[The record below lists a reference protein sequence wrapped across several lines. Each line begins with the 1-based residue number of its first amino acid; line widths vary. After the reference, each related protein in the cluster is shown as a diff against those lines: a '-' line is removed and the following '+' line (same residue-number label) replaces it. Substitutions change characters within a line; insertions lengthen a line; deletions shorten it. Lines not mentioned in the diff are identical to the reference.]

1 MNRKQFLMMLVAVA
15 VLGGAGLAVFW
26 KGLSGYQESGAKIG
40 AKVLPNLKA
49 ADATEIRLKDAK
61 NEVTLVSAKGSWSV
75 KERGG
80 YPADV
85 GEISELLAK
94 LVEAKIVQ
102 SEAVGESLYPRLN
115 LGEPAKVGAPAQP
128 DKVGAPAQPGQDK
141 SEGTGTLLELKDKA
155 GQPIAKLIFGKVS
168 MKKDPGNPL
177 PNAVD
182 GVPAGRYM
190 IAPGK
195 IQSVVV
201 VSDPFA
207 NVDAKAG
214 KWLAKNFFKADRIK
228 TLTVGEGAAQW
239 KIARELEY
247 SQWRFAAGAGQL
259 DPSAAVGAVNALG
272 QLAFSDVSTQ
282 AKVEGE
288 KVTTI
293 VAETFDNLT
302 YTIKVAKQ
310 KTGDDY
316 LFNFVLTGEPPKTR
330 TPEKDEKPDEI
341 KRRAEEYEKTLK
353 GLEARAQFEKI
364 LGQWVYVMPA
374 KLLEPMLK
382 DRAQMVVQPPGSRK
396 LGDDRGPPPGMM
408 PGMMP
413 GMPR

>member
-1 MNRKQFLMMLVAVA
+1 MNRKQFLIMLALVAI
-15 VLGGAGLAVFW
+15 LGGAGLAMFW
-26 KGLSGYQESGAKIG
+26 KDLAGYQESGAKIG

-61 NEVTLVSAKGSWSV
+61 NEVTLVSKGGSWSV

-102 SEAVGESLYPRLN
+102 SEAVGASLYSRLN
-115 LGEPAKVGAPAQP
+115 LDEPGKGKGEG
-128 DKVGAPAQPGQDK
+128 
-141 SEGTGTLLELKDKA
+141 SGTLLELKDKT
-155 GQPIAKLIFGKVS
+155 GKQIAQLIFGKVS
-168 MKKDPGNPL
+168 LKKDPGNPL

-214 KWLAKNFFKADRIK
+214 RWLAKNFFKADRVK

-239 KIARELEY
+239 KITRELEY
-247 SQWRFAAGAGQL
+247 SQWKFAAGAGQL

-272 QLAFSDVSTQ
+272 QLAFSDVSSDG
-282 AKVEGE
+282 KVEGD
-288 KVTTI
+288 KVTALI
-293 VAETFDNLT
+293 AETFDDLT

-310 KTGDDY
+310 KTGEDY
-316 LFNFVLTGEPPKTR
+316 LFNFVLTGAPPKTR
-330 TPEKDEKPDEI
+330 VPEKDEKPDEI
-341 KRRAEEYEKTLK
+341 ARRAKEYVDTLK
-353 GLEARAQFEKI
+353 RLDARVQFEKI
-364 LGQWVYVMPA
+364 LGQWTYVMPG
-374 KLLEPMLK
+374 KSLEPMLK
-382 DRAQMVVQPPGSRK
+382 DRAQMVVQPRK
-396 LGDDRGPPPGMM
+396 PDDGKGGPPPSM
-408 PGMMP
+408 PSGFAF
-413 GMPR
+413 PR

>member
-1 MNRKQFLMMLVAVA
+1 MNRKQFLIMLALVAL
-15 VLGGAGLAVFW
+15 LGGAGLAMFW
-26 KGLSGYQESGAKIG
+26 KDLSGYKESGAKIG
-40 AKVLPNLKA
+40 AKVLPDLKA

-61 NEVTLVSAKGSWSV
+61 NEVTLVSKKGSWSV

-80 YPADV
+80 YPAEV

-102 SEAVGESLYPRLN
+102 SESVGASLYPRLN
-115 LGEPAKVGAPAQP
+115 LVEPGKG
-128 DKVGAPAQPGQDK
+128 DG
-141 SEGTGTLLELKDKA
+141 SGTLLELKDKT
-155 GQPIAKLIFGKVS
+155 GKPIAQLIFGKVS
-168 MKKDPGNPL
+168 LKKDPGNPL

-214 KWLAKNFFKADRIK
+214 RWLAKNFFKADRIR

-239 KIARELEY
+239 KITRELEY
-247 SQWRFAAGAGQL
+247 SQWKFAAGAGQL

-272 QLAFSDVSTQ
+272 QLAFSDVSPEG
-282 AKVEGE
+282 KVEGD
-288 KVTTI
+288 KRTTI
-293 VAETFDNLT
+293 VAETFDDLT

-310 KTGDDY
+310 KSGEDY
-316 LFNFVLTGEPPKTR
+316 LFNFVLTGAPPKTR
-330 TPEKDEKPDEI
+330 VPEKDEKPDEI
-341 KRRAEEYEKTLK
+341 ARRAKEYVDTLK
-353 GLEARAQFEKI
+353 RLEARVEFEKI
-364 LGQWVYVMPA
+364 LGQWTYVMPG
-374 KLLEPMLK
+374 KSLEPMLK
-382 DRAQMVVQPPGSRK
+382 DRAQMVVQPRK
-396 LGDDRGPPPGMM
+396 PDDGKGGPPPGM
-408 PGMMP
+408 PAGFP
-413 GMPR
+413 FPR

>member
-1 MNRKQFLMMLVAVA
+1 MNRKQFLLMLVAVA
-15 VLGGAGLAVFW
+15 VLGGAGLAMFW
-26 KGLSGYQESGAKIG
+26 QELSGYKESGAKIG
-40 AKVLPNLKA
+40 AKVLPELKA

-61 NEVTLVSAKGSWSV
+61 NEVTLVSKGGSWSV

-102 SEAVGESLYPRLN
+102 SESVGASLYSRLN
-115 LGEPAKVGAPAQP
+115 LDEPGKVG
-128 DKVGAPAQPGQDK
+128 KVEGA
-141 SEGTGTLLELKDKA
+141 GTLLELKDKT
-155 GQPIAKLIFGKVS
+155 GKPIARLIFGKVS
-168 MKKDPGNPL
+168 LKKDPGNPL

-195 IQSVVV
+195 ITSVVV

-214 KWLAKNFFKADRIK
+214 KWLAKNFFKADRIR

-239 KIARELEY
+239 KITRELEY
-247 SQWRFAAGAGQL
+247 SQWKFAAGAGQL

-272 QLAFSDVSTQ
+272 QLAFSDVSTA
-282 AKVEGE
+282 AKVEGD
-288 KVTTI
+288 KVTTM

-302 YTIKVAKQ
+302 YTIRVAKQ
-310 KTGDDY
+310 KSGDDY

-330 TPEKDEKPDEI
+330 VPEKDEKPDEI
-341 KRRAEEYEKTLK
+341 ERRAKEYVDTLK
-353 GLEARAQFEKI
+353 RLEARAQFEKI

-374 KLLEPMLK
+374 KSLEPMLK
-382 DRAQMVVQPPGSRK
+382 DRAQMVVQPRK
-396 LGDDRGPPPGMM
+396 PGDDKGGPPRGMM
-408 PGMMP
+408 PGF
-413 GMPR
+413 PR

>member
-1 MNRKQFLMMLVAVA
+1 MNRKQFLLMLVAV
-15 VLGGAGLAVFW
+15 VILGGAGLAMFW
-26 KGLSGYQESGAKIG
+26 QELSGYKASGAKIG
-40 AKVLPNLKA
+40 AKVLPDLKA
-49 ADATEIRLKDAK
+49 ADAAEIHLKDDK
-61 NEVTLVSAKGSWSV
+61 SEITLVSKNGSWSV

-102 SEAVGESLYPRLN
+102 SESVGESLYPRLN
-115 LGEPAKVGAPAQP
+115 LGEPGKGEGA
-128 DKVGAPAQPGQDK
+128 
-141 SEGTGTLLELKDKA
+141 GTLLELKDKA
-155 GQPIAKLIFGKVS
+155 GKPIAKLIFGKVS
-168 MKKDPGNPL
+168 LKKDPGNPL
-177 PNAVD
+177 PNAID

-207 NVDAKAG
+207 NVETKAG
-214 KWLAKNFFKADRIK
+214 RWLAKNFFKADRIR

-239 KIARELEY
+239 KITRELEY
-247 SQWRFAAGAGQL
+247 SQWKFAAGAGQL
-259 DPSAAVGAVNALG
+259 YPSAAVGAVNALG
-272 QLAFSDVSTQ
+272 QLAFSDVSPDG
-282 AKVEGE
+282 KVEGE
-288 KVTTI
+288 KLTTI

-353 GLEARAQFEKI
+353 VLEARAQFEKI

-374 KLLEPMLK
+374 KSLEPLLK
-382 DRAQMVVQPPGSRK
+382 DRAQMVVQPRK
-396 LGDDRGPPPGMM
+396 PGDDKGGPPPGMM
-408 PGMMP
+408 PGF
-413 GMPR
+413 PR

>member
-1 MNRKQFLMMLVAVA
+1 MNRKQFLIMLVAVA
-15 VLGGAGLAVFW
+15 VLGGAGLAMFW
-26 KGLSGYQESGAKIG
+26 QELSGYEESGARIG
-40 AKVLPNLKA
+40 AKVLPGLKA
-49 ADATEIRLKDAK
+49 ADATEIHLKDAR
-61 NEVTLVSAKGSWSV
+61 NEVTLVSKGGSWSV

-102 SEAVGESLYPRLN
+102 SESVGASLYSRLN
-115 LGEPAKVGAPAQP
+115 LEEPGKAGAPAQP
-128 DKVGAPAQPGQDK
+128 DKAGAPAQPSQGK
-141 SEGTGTLLELKDKA
+141 EEGTGTLLELKDKA
-155 GQPIAKLIFGKVS
+155 GKPIARLIFGKVS
-168 MKKDPGNPL
+168 LKKDPGNPL

-195 IQSVVV
+195 ITSVVV

-214 KWLAKNFFKADRIK
+214 RWLAKNFFKAERIK

-239 KIARELEY
+239 KITRELEY
-247 SQWRFAAGAGQL
+247 SQWKFAAGAGQL

-272 QLAFSDVSTQ
+272 QLAFSDVSTA
-282 AKVEGE
+282 AKVEGD
-288 KVTTI
+288 KVTTM

-302 YTIKVAKQ
+302 YTIRVAKQ

-330 TPEKDEKPDEI
+330 VPEKDEKPDEI
-341 KRRAEEYEKTLK
+341 ARRAKEYVDTLK
-353 GLEARAQFEKI
+353 RLEARAQFEKI

-374 KLLEPMLK
+374 KSLEPMLK
-382 DRAQMVVQPPGSRK
+382 DRAQMVVQPRK
-396 LGDDRGPPPGMM
+396 PGDDQGGPPRGMM
-408 PGMMP
+408 PGF
-413 GMPR
+413 PR

>member
-1 MNRKQFLMMLVAVA
+1 MNRKQFLFMLALVA
-15 VLGGAGLAVFW
+15 VLGGAGLATFW
-26 KGLSGYQESGAKIG
+26 QDLSGYKESGAKIG
-40 AKVLPNLKA
+40 AKVLPGLKA
-49 ADATEIRLKDAK
+49 ADATEIHLKDAK
-61 NEVTLVSAKGSWSV
+61 NEVTLVSKNGSWSV

-115 LGEPAKVGAPAQP
+115 LGEPGKG
-128 DKVGAPAQPGQDK
+128 
-141 SEGTGTLLELKDKA
+141 EGSGTLLELKDKD
-155 GQPIAKLIFGKVS
+155 GKPIAKLIFGKVS
-168 MKKDPGNPL
+168 LKKDPGNPL

-195 IQSVVV
+195 IKSVVV

-214 KWLAKNFFKADRIK
+214 RWLAKNFFKADRIK

-239 KIARELEY
+239 KITRELEY
-247 SQWRFAAGAGQL
+247 SQWKFAAGAGQL

-272 QLAFSDVSTQ
+272 QLAFSDVSTEG
-282 AKVEGE
+282 KVQGE
-288 KVTTI
+288 KITTI
-293 VAETFDNLT
+293 VAETFDDLT

-310 KTGDDY
+310 KSGDDY
-316 LFNFVLTGEPPKTR
+316 LFNFALTGTPPKTR
-330 TPEKDEKPDEI
+330 VPEKDEKPDEI
-341 KRRAEEYEKTLK
+341 ARRAKEYVDTLK
-353 GLEARAQFEKI
+353 RLEARAEFEKI
-364 LGQWVYVMPA
+364 LGQWVYVMPGKA
-374 KLLEPMLK
+374 LEPILK
-382 DRAQMVVQPPGSRK
+382 DRAQMVVQPRK
-396 LGDDRGPPPGMM
+396 PGDDKGGPPPGMM
-408 PGMMP
+408 PRF
-413 GMPR
+413 PR

>member
-1 MNRKQFLMMLVAVA
+1 MNRKQFLLMLVAVA
-15 VLGGAGLAVFW
+15 VLGGAGLAMFW
-26 KGLSGYQESGAKIG
+26 QELSGYKESGAKIG
-40 AKVLPNLKA
+40 AKVLPELKA
-49 ADATEIRLKDAK
+49 ADATEIRLKDAR
-61 NEVTLVSAKGSWSV
+61 NEVTLVSKGGSWSV

-102 SEAVGESLYPRLN
+102 SESVGASLYSRLN
-115 LGEPAKVGAPAQP
+115 LEEPGKAGAA
-128 DKVGAPAQPGQDK
+128 APPGKAGDQPGQGKD
-141 SEGTGTLLELKDKA
+141 EGTGTLLELKDKT
-155 GQPIAKLIFGKVS
+155 GKPIARLIFGKVS
-168 MKKDPGNPL
+168 LKKDPGNPL

-195 IQSVVV
+195 ITSVVV

-214 KWLAKNFFKADRIK
+214 RWLAKNFFKADRIK

-239 KIARELEY
+239 KITRELEY
-247 SQWRFAAGAGQL
+247 SQWKFAAGAGQL

-272 QLAFSDVSTQ
+272 QLAFSDVSTA
-282 AKVEGE
+282 AKVEGD
-288 KVTTI
+288 KVTTM
-293 VAETFDNLT
+293 VAESFDNLT

-330 TPEKDEKPDEI
+330 VPEKDEKPDEI
-341 KRRAEEYEKTLK
+341 ERRAKEYVDTLK
-353 GLEARAQFEKI
+353 RLEARAQFEKI

-374 KLLEPMLK
+374 KSLEPMLK
-382 DRAQMVVQPPGSRK
+382 DRAQMAVQPRK
-396 LGDDRGPPPGMM
+396 PGDDKGGPPRGMM
-408 PGMMP
+408 PGF
-413 GMPR
+413 PR

>member
-1 MNRKQFLMMLVAVA
+1 MNRKQFLIMLALVA
-15 VLGGAGLAVFW
+15 VLGGAGLAMFW
-26 KGLSGYQESGAKIG
+26 KDLSGYKESGAKIG

-49 ADATEIRLKDAK
+49 ADATEIRLKDEK
-61 NEVTLVSAKGSWSV
+61 NEVTLVSKGGSWSV

-80 YPADV
+80 YPAEV

-102 SEAVGESLYPRLN
+102 SESVGESLYPRLN
-115 LGEPAKVGAPAQP
+115 LAEPGKAK
-128 DKVGAPAQPGQDK
+128 
-141 SEGTGTLLELKDKA
+141 EGTGTLLELKDKA
-155 GQPIAKLIFGKVS
+155 GQQIAKLIFGKVS
-168 MKKDPGNPL
+168 LKKDPGNPL

-195 IQSVVV
+195 ITSVVV

-214 KWLAKNFFKADRIK
+214 RWLAKNFFKADRIK

-239 KIARELEY
+239 KITRELEY
-247 SQWRFAAGAGQL
+247 SQWKFAAGGGQL

-272 QLAFSDVSTQ
+272 QLAFSDVSTE
-282 AKVEGE
+282 AKVTGD
-288 KVTTI
+288 KITI
-293 VAETFDNLT
+293 IIAETFDNLT
-302 YTIKVAKQ
+302 YTITVAKQ
-310 KTGDDY
+310 KSGDDY

-330 TPEKDEKPDEI
+330 APEKDEKPDEI
-341 KRRAEEYEKTLK
+341 ARRAKEYVDTLK
-353 GLEARAQFEKI
+353 RLEARAQFEKI

-374 KLLEPMLK
+374 KSLEPMLK
-382 DRAQMVVQPPGSRK
+382 DRAQMVAPPPGSRK
-396 LGDDRGPPPGMM
+396 PGDDKGGPPPGMM
-408 PGMMP
+408 PGM
-413 GMPR
+413 PR

>member
-15 VLGGAGLAVFW
+15 VLGGAGLATFW

-49 ADATEIRLKDAK
+49 ADATEIRIKDAK
-61 NEVTLVSAKGSWSV
+61 SEVTLVSNKGSWSV

-102 SEAVGESLYPRLN
+102 SESVGESLYPRLN
-115 LGEPAKVGAPAQP
+115 LGEPGKGDAKGEGA
-128 DKVGAPAQPGQDK
+128 
-141 SEGTGTLLELKDKA
+141 GTLLELKDKS

-195 IQSVVV
+195 INNVVV

-214 KWLAKNFFKADRIK
+214 KWLAKNFFKADRIRS
-228 TLTVGEGAAQW
+228 LTVGEGAAQW
-239 KIARELEY
+239 KITRELEY
-247 SQWRFAAGAGQL
+247 SQWKFANGAGQL

-272 QLAFSDVSTQ
+272 QLAFSDVSTE
-282 AKVEGE
+282 AKVEAGMAIE

-293 VAETFDNLT
+293 VADTFDNLT

-330 TPEKDEKPDEI
+330 TAEKDEKPDEI
-341 KRRAEEYEKTLK
+341 KRRADEYEKSLK

-382 DRAQMVVQPPGSRK
+382 DRAQMVVQLRKPGDDKGGPPG
-396 LGDDRGPPPGMM
+396 GFP

>member
-1 MNRKQFLMMLVAVA
+1 MNRKQFLMLLVAVA
-15 VLGGAGLAVFW
+15 VLGGAGLAMFW
-26 KGLSGYQESGAKIG
+26 KDISGYKESGAKIG

-61 NEVTLVSAKGSWSV
+61 NEVTLVSKKGSWSV

-94 LVEAKIVQ
+94 LVEAKVVQ
-102 SEAVGESLYPRLN
+102 SEALGESLYPRLN
-115 LGEPAKVGAPAQP
+115 LAEPK
-128 DKVGAPAQPGQDK
+128 DKGSA
-141 SEGTGTLLELKDKA
+141 EGTGTLLELKDKESK
-155 GQPIAKLIFGKVS
+155 PIAKLIFGKVS
-168 MKKDPGNPL
+168 LKKDPGNPL

-182 GVPAGRYM
+182 GVPAGRWM
-190 IAPGK
+190 VAPGT
-195 IQSVVV
+195 IPGAVVL
-201 VSDPFA
+201 SDPFA

-239 KIARELEY
+239 KITRELEY
-247 SQWRFAAGAGQL
+247 SQWKFAGGAGQL

-272 QLAFSDVSTQ
+272 QLAFSDVST
-282 AKVEGE
+282 EG
-288 KVTTI
+288 KVTGDKITTM

-302 YTIKVAKQ
+302 YTITVAKQ

-330 TPEKDEKPDEI
+330 TAEKDEKPDEI
-341 KRRAEEYEKTLK
+341 KRRAEEYEKSLK
-353 GLEARAQFEKI
+353 MLEARSQFEKI

-374 KLLEPMLK
+374 KSLEPMLK
-382 DRAQMVVQPPGSRK
+382 DRAQMLVQPRK
-396 LGDDRGPPPGMM
+396 PGDDKGGPGGPPPGMM

-413 GMPR
+413 GMGR

>member
-1 MNRKQFLMMLVAVA
+1 MNRKQFLLMLVAVA
-15 VLGGAGLAVFW
+15 VLGGAGLAMFW
-26 KGLSGYQESGAKIG
+26 QELSGYKESGARIG
-40 AKVLPNLKA
+40 AKVLPELKA

-61 NEVTLVSAKGSWSV
+61 NEVTLVSKGGSWSV

-102 SEAVGESLYPRLN
+102 SESVGASLYSRLN
-115 LGEPAKVGAPAQP
+115 LEEPGKAGAPALP
-128 DKVGAPAQPGQDK
+128 DKAGAPALPGQGKD
-141 SEGTGTLLELKDKA
+141 EGTGTLLELKDKT
-155 GQPIAKLIFGKVS
+155 GKLIARLIFGKVS
-168 MKKDPGNPL
+168 LKKDPGNPL

-195 IQSVVV
+195 INSVVV

-214 KWLAKNFFKADRIK
+214 RWLAKNFFKADRIK

-239 KIARELEY
+239 KITRELEY
-247 SQWRFAAGAGQL
+247 SQWKFAAGAGQL

-272 QLAFSDVSTQ
+272 QLAFSDVSTA
-282 AKVEGE
+282 AKVEGD
-288 KVTTI
+288 KVTTM

-302 YTIKVAKQ
+302 YTIRVAKQ

-330 TPEKDEKPDEI
+330 VPEKDEKPDEI
-341 KRRAEEYEKTLK
+341 ERRAKEYVDTLK
-353 GLEARAQFEKI
+353 LLEARSQFEKI

-374 KLLEPMLK
+374 KSLEPMLK
-382 DRAQMVVQPPGSRK
+382 DRAQMVVQPRK
-396 LGDDRGPPPGMM
+396 PGDDKGGPPRGMM
-408 PGMMP
+408 PGF
-413 GMPR
+413 PR

>member
-1 MNRKQFLMMLVAVA
+1 MNRKQFLMMLVAVV
-15 VLGGAGLAVFW
+15 VLGGAGLAMFW
-26 KGLSGYQESGAKIG
+26 KDLAGYSESGAKIG
-40 AKVLPNLKA
+40 AKVLPGLKA

-61 NEVTLVSAKGSWSV
+61 GELTLVSKNGSWGV

-94 LVEAKIVQ
+94 LVEAKVVQ
-102 SEAVGESLYPRLN
+102 SETVGETLYPRLN
-115 LGEPAKVGAPAQP
+115 LAEPGK
-128 DKVGAPAQPGQDK
+128 DK
-141 SEGTGTLLELKDKA
+141 EGTGTLLELKDKD
-155 GQPIAKLIFGKVS
+155 GKQIAKLIFGKVS
-168 MKKDPGNPL
+168 LKKDPGNPL
-177 PNAVD
+177 PNAQD

-195 IQSVVV
+195 LQSVVV

-207 NVDAKAG
+207 NVEVRPG
-214 KWLAKNFFKADRIK
+214 RFLAKNFFKADRIRS
-228 TLTVGEGAAQW
+228 LTVGEGAAQW
-239 KIARELEY
+239 KITRELEY
-247 SQWRFAAGAGQL
+247 SQWKFAGGTGQL

-272 QLAFSDVSTQ
+272 QLAFSDVATD
-282 AKVEGE
+282 AKVEGDDV
-288 KVTTI
+288 KTI

-310 KTGDDY
+310 KAGDDY
-316 LFNFVLTGEPPKTR
+316 LFNFVLTGAPPKTR

-341 KRRAEEYEKTLK
+341 KRRAEEYEKSLK
-353 GLEARAQFEKI
+353 ALEARVEFEKI

-374 KLLEPMLK
+374 KSLEPILK
-382 DRAQMVVQPPGSRK
+382 DRAQMVVQPRK
-396 LGDDRGPPPGMM
+396 PGDDKGGPPGGFPPGMM

-413 GMPR
+413 R

>member
-1 MNRKQFLMMLVAVA
+1 MNRKQFLIMLALVAI
-15 VLGGAGLAVFW
+15 LGGAGLAMFW
-26 KGLSGYQESGAKIG
+26 KDIAGYQESGAKIG

-61 NEVTLVSAKGSWSV
+61 NEVTLVSKGGSWSV

-80 YPADV
+80 YPAEV

-102 SEAVGESLYPRLN
+102 SESVGASLYSRLN
-115 LGEPAKVGAPAQP
+115 LVEPGKAGDPAKPAQAG
-128 DKVGAPAQPGQDK
+128 DPAKPGQG
-141 SEGTGTLLELKDKA
+141 EGTGTLLELKDKT
-155 GQPIAKLIFGKVS
+155 GKQIAHLIFGKVS
-168 MKKDPGNPL
+168 LKKDPGNPL

-195 IQSVVV
+195 TQSVVV

-214 KWLAKNFFKADRIK
+214 RWLAKNFFKADRIK

-239 KIARELEY
+239 KITRELEY
-247 SQWRFAAGAGQL
+247 SQWKFAAAGSQGGQL
-259 DPSAAVGAVNALG
+259 DPGAAVAAVNALG
-272 QLAFSDVSTQ
+272 QLAFSDVSPDG
-282 AKVEGE
+282 KVEGD
-288 KVTTI
+288 KLTTI

-330 TPEKDEKPDEI
+330 VPEKDEKPDEI
-341 KRRAEEYEKTLK
+341 ARRAKEYVDTLK
-353 GLEARAQFEKI
+353 RLEARAQFEKI
-364 LGQWVYVMPA
+364 LGQWTYVMPG
-374 KLLEPMLK
+374 KSLEPMLK
-382 DRAQMVVQPPGSRK
+382 DRAQMVVQPRK
-396 LGDDRGPPPGMM
+396 PDDGKGGPPPGAP
-408 PGMMP
+408 PGFP
-413 GMPR
+413 FPR

>member
-15 VLGGAGLAVFW
+15 VLGGAGLATFW

-49 ADATEIRLKDAK
+49 ADATEIRLKDDK

-102 SEAVGESLYPRLN
+102 SESVGESLYPRLN
-115 LGEPAKVGAPAQP
+115 LGEPGKAK
-128 DKVGAPAQPGQDK
+128 
-141 SEGTGTLLELKDKA
+141 EGTGTLLELKDKESK
-155 GQPIAKLIFGKVS
+155 PIAKLIFGKVS

-195 IQSVVV
+195 IPSVVV

-214 KWLAKNFFKADRIK
+214 KWLAKNFFKADRIR

-239 KIARELEY
+239 KITRELEY
-247 SQWRFAAGAGQL
+247 SQWKFAAGAGQL

-272 QLAFSDVSTQ
+272 QLAFSDVSTA

-293 VAETFDNLT
+293 VAETFDDLT

-310 KTGDDY
+310 KTGEDY
-316 LFNFVLTGEPPKTR
+316 LFNFVLTGTPPKTR
-330 TPEKDEKPDEI
+330 VPEKDEKPDEI
-341 KRRAEEYEKTLK
+341 ARRAKEYEDTYKR
-353 GLEARAQFEKI
+353 LEARSQFEKI

-374 KLLEPMLK
+374 KALEPMLK
-382 DRAQMVVQPPGSRK
+382 DRAQMVVQPRK
-396 LGDDRGPPPGMM
+396 PGDDKGGPPPGMM

-413 GMPR
+413 GMGR

>member
-1 MNRKQFLMMLVAVA
+1 MNRKQFLIMLVAV
-15 VLGGAGLAVFW
+15 VILGGAGLAVFW
-26 KGLSGYQESGAKIG
+26 QELSGYKASGAKIG
-40 AKVLPNLKA
+40 AKVLPDLKA
-49 ADATEIRLKDAK
+49 ADAAEIRLKDDK
-61 NEVTLVSAKGSWSV
+61 SEITLVSKNGSWSV

-102 SEAVGESLYPRLN
+102 SESVGESLYPRLN
-115 LGEPAKVGAPAQP
+115 LGEPGKG
-128 DKVGAPAQPGQDK
+128 
-141 SEGTGTLLELKDKA
+141 EGTGTLLELKDKA
-155 GQPIAKLIFGKVS
+155 GKSIAKLIFGKVS
-168 MKKDPGNPL
+168 LKKDPGNPL
-177 PNAVD
+177 PNAID

-207 NVDAKAG
+207 NVETKAG
-214 KWLAKNFFKADRIK
+214 RWLAKNFFKADRIR

-239 KIARELEY
+239 KITRELEY

-272 QLAFSDVSTQ
+272 QLAFSDVSTD

-353 GLEARAQFEKI
+353 VLEARSQFEKI
-364 LGQWVYVMPA
+364 LGQWVYVMPG
-374 KLLEPMLK
+374 KSLEPLLK
-382 DRAQMVVQPPGSRK
+382 DRAQMVVQPRK
-396 LGDDRGPPPGMM
+396 PGDDKGGPPPGMM
-408 PGMMP
+408 PGF
-413 GMPR
+413 PR

>member
-1 MNRKQFLMMLVAVA
+1 MNRKQFLLMLVAVA
-15 VLGGAGLAVFW
+15 VLGGAGLAMFW
-26 KGLSGYQESGAKIG
+26 KDISGYKESGAKIG

-49 ADATEIRLKDAK
+49 AEATEIRLKDAK
-61 NEVTLVSAKGSWSV
+61 NEVTLVSKKGSWSV

-115 LGEPAKVGAPAQP
+115 LAEPLK
-128 DKVGAPAQPGQDK
+128 DK
-141 SEGTGTLLELKDKA
+141 SDGTGTLLELKDKD
-155 GQPIAKLIFGKVS
+155 GKPIAKLIFGKVS
-168 MKKDPGNPL
+168 LKKDPGNPL

-182 GVPAGRYM
+182 GVPAGRWM
-190 IAPGK
+190 VAPGT
-195 IQSVVV
+195 IQAAVVL
-201 VSDPFA
+201 SDPFA

-214 KWLAKNFFKADRIK
+214 KWLAKNFFKADRIR

-239 KIARELEY
+239 KITRELEY
-247 SQWRFAAGAGQL
+247 SQWKFASGAGQL

-272 QLAFSDVSTQ
+272 QLAFSDVSTEG
-282 AKVEGE
+282 KVEAGVASE
-288 KVTTI
+288 KVTKI
-293 VAETFDNLT
+293 IAETFDNLT
-302 YTIKVAKQ
+302 YTITVAKQ

-330 TPEKDEKPDEI
+330 APEKDEKPDEI
-341 KRRAEEYEKTLK
+341 KRRAEEYEKSLK
-353 GLEARAQFEKI
+353 VLEARSQFEKI

-374 KLLEPMLK
+374 KSLEPMLK
-382 DRAQMVVQPPGSRK
+382 ERAQMVVQPRK
-396 LGDDRGPPPGMM
+396 PGDDKGGPPPGMP
-408 PGMMP
+408 PGFQ
-413 GMPR
+413 R

>member
-1 MNRKQFLMMLVAVA
+1 MNRKQFLMMLAVVA
-15 VLGGAGLAVFW
+15 VLGGAGLAMFW
-26 KGLSGYQESGAKIG
+26 QELSGYKQSGAKIG

-61 NEVTLVSAKGSWSV
+61 NEVTLVSKKGSWSV

-94 LVEAKIVQ
+94 LVEAKVVQ
-102 SEAVGESLYPRLN
+102 SEAVGESLHPRLN
-115 LGEPAKVGAPAQP
+115 LAEPK
-128 DKVGAPAQPGQDK
+128 DKASA
-141 SEGTGTLLELKDKA
+141 EGTGTLVELKDKDA
-155 GQPIAKLIFGKVS
+155 KLIAKLVFGKVS
-168 MKKDPGNPL
+168 LKKDPGNPL

-190 IAPGK
+190 IAPDKVQG
-195 IQSVVV
+195 VVV

-228 TLTVGEGAAQW
+228 SLTVGEGAAQW
-239 KIARELEY
+239 KITRELEN
-247 SQWRFAAGAGQL
+247 SQWKFAAGAGQL

-272 QLAFSDVSTQ
+272 QLAFSDVSTD

-288 KVTTI
+288 KVTKI
-293 VAETFDNLT
+293 IAETFDNLT
-302 YTIKVAKQ
+302 YTITVAKQ

-341 KRRAEEYEKTLK
+341 KRRAEEYEKSLK
-353 GLEARAQFEKI
+353 VLEARAQFEKI

-374 KLLEPMLK
+374 KSLEPILK
-382 DRAQMVVQPPGSRK
+382 DRVQMVVQPRK
-396 LGDDRGPPPGMM
+396 PGDDKGGPPPGMAGM
-408 PGMMP
+408 PPGMMP

>member
-1 MNRKQFLMMLVAVA
+1 MNRKQFLMMLLAVA

-26 KGLSGYQESGAKIG
+26 QELSGYKEAGAKIG
-40 AKVLPNLKA
+40 AKVLPGLKA
-49 ADATEIRLKDAK
+49 ADTAEIRIKDAK
-61 NEVTLVSAKGSWSV
+61 NEITLVSNKGSWSV

-94 LVEAKIVQ
+94 LVEAKVVQ
-102 SEAVGESLYPRLN
+102 SESVGASLFGRLN
-115 LGEPAKVGAPAQP
+115 LEEPGKG
-128 DKVGAPAQPGQDK
+128 KT
-141 SEGTGTLLELKDKA
+141 EGTGTLLELKDKT
-155 GQPIAKLIFGKVS
+155 GKQIAQIIFGKVS

-195 IQSVVV
+195 VQSVVV

-228 TLTVGEGAAQW
+228 SLSVGEGKDQW
-239 KIARELEY
+239 KITRELEY
-247 SQWRFAAGAGQL
+247 SQWKFAGAGLQGGQL

-272 QLAFSDVSTQ
+272 QLAFSDVSTIG
-282 AKVEGE
+282 KIEGE
-288 KVTTI
+288 GIKTI

-302 YTIKVAKQ
+302 YTITVAKQ
-310 KTGDDY
+310 KEGSDY
-316 LFNFVLTGEPPKTR
+316 LFNFKLTGAPPKTR

-341 KRRAEEYEKTLK
+341 KRRAEEYEKSLK
-353 GLEARAQFEKI
+353 GLEARAEFEKI

-374 KLLEPMLK
+374 KSLEPMLK
-382 DRAQMVVQPPGSRK
+382 DRAAMVVQPRK
-396 LGDDRGPPPGMM
+396 PGDDKGGPPGGFPPGMM

-413 GMPR
+413 GTR

>member
-1 MNRKQFLMMLVAVA
+1 MNRKQFLMMLAAVA
-15 VLGGAGLAVFW
+15 LLGGAGLAMFW
-26 KGLSGYQESGAKIG
+26 KDLSGYRESGAKIG
-40 AKVLPNLKA
+40 AKVLPDLKA

-61 NEVTLVSAKGSWSV
+61 NEVTLVSKKGSWSV

-85 GEISELLAK
+85 SEISELLAK

-102 SEAVGESLYPRLN
+102 SETVGESLYPRLN
-115 LGEPAKVGAPAQP
+115 LGEPGKGDAKA
-128 DKVGAPAQPGQDK
+128 
-141 SEGTGTLLELKDKA
+141 EGTGTLLELKDKD
-155 GQPIAKLIFGKVS
+155 GKLIAKLVFGKVS
-168 MKKDPGNPL
+168 LKKDPGNPL

-190 IAPGK
+190 IAPDK
-195 IQSVVV
+195 MQSVVV

-207 NVDAKAG
+207 NVEARAG
-214 KWLAKNFFKADRIK
+214 KWLAKNFFKADRIR

-239 KIARELEY
+239 KITRELEY
-247 SQWRFAAGAGQL
+247 SQWKFAAGAGQL

-272 QLAFSDVSTQ
+272 QLAFSDVSND
-282 AKVEGE
+282 AKVEGG
-288 KVTTI
+288 KITTI

-302 YTIKVAKQ
+302 YTITVAKQ

-316 LFNFVLTGEPPKTR
+316 LFNFKLTGAPPKTR

-353 GLEARAQFEKI
+353 GLEARVEFEKI

-374 KLLEPMLK
+374 KSLEPLLK
-382 DRAQMVVQPPGSRK
+382 DRAQMVVQPRK
-396 LGDDRGPPPGMM
+396 PGDDKGGPQG
-408 PGMMP
+408 MP
-413 GMPR
+413 GMPSGMTIPGMPR

>member
-1 MNRKQFLMMLVAVA
+1 MNRKQFLMMLLAVA

-26 KGLSGYQESGAKIG
+26 QELSGYKEAGAKIG
-40 AKVLPNLKA
+40 AKVLPGLKA
-49 ADATEIRLKDAK
+49 ADTAEIRIKDAK
-61 NEVTLVSAKGSWSV
+61 NEITLVSNKGSWSV

-94 LVEAKIVQ
+94 LVEAKVVQ
-102 SEAVGESLYPRLN
+102 SESVGASLFGRLN
-115 LGEPAKVGAPAQP
+115 LEEPGKG
-128 DKVGAPAQPGQDK
+128 KT
-141 SEGTGTLLELKDKA
+141 EGTGTLLELKDKT
-155 GQPIAKLIFGKVS
+155 GKQIAQIIFGKVS

-195 IQSVVV
+195 VQSVVV

-228 TLTVGEGAAQW
+228 SLSAGEGKDQW
-239 KIARELEY
+239 KITRELEY
-247 SQWRFAAGAGQL
+247 SQWKFAGAGLQGGQL

-272 QLAFSDVSTQ
+272 QLAFSDVSTIG
-282 AKVEGE
+282 KIEGE
-288 KVTTI
+288 GIKTI

-302 YTIKVAKQ
+302 YTITVAKQ
-310 KTGDDY
+310 KEGSDY
-316 LFNFVLTGEPPKTR
+316 LFNFKLTGAPPKTR

-341 KRRAEEYEKTLK
+341 KRRAEEYEKSLK
-353 GLEARAQFEKI
+353 GLEARAEFEKI

-374 KLLEPMLK
+374 KSLEPMLK
-382 DRAQMVVQPPGSRK
+382 DRAAMVVQPRK
-396 LGDDRGPPPGMM
+396 PGDDKGGPPGGFPPGMM

-413 GMPR
+413 GTR

>member
-1 MNRKQFLMMLVAVA
+1 MNRKQFLLMLVAVV
-15 VLGGAGLAVFW
+15 VLGGAGLAMFW
-26 KGLSGYQESGAKIG
+26 QELSGYKASGAKIG
-40 AKVLPNLKA
+40 AKVLPELKA
-49 ADATEIRLKDAK
+49 ADAAEIRLKDDK
-61 NEVTLVSAKGSWSV
+61 SEITLVSKNGSWSV

-102 SEAVGESLYPRLN
+102 SESVGESLYPRLN
-115 LGEPAKVGAPAQP
+115 LGEPGK
-128 DKVGAPAQPGQDK
+128 DK
-141 SEGTGTLLELKDKA
+141 EGTGTLLELKDKA
-155 GQPIAKLIFGKVS
+155 GKPIAKLIFGKVS
-168 MKKDPGNPL
+168 LKKDPGNPL
-177 PNAVD
+177 PNAID

-207 NVDAKAG
+207 NVETKAG
-214 KWLAKNFFKADRIK
+214 RWLAKNFFKADRIR
-228 TLTVGEGAAQW
+228 TLAVGEGAAQW
-239 KIARELEY
+239 KITRELEY

-272 QLAFSDVSTQ
+272 QLAFSDVSTD

-353 GLEARAQFEKI
+353 VLEARSQFEKI
-364 LGQWVYVMPA
+364 LGQWVYVMPG
-374 KLLEPMLK
+374 KSLEPLLK
-382 DRAQMVVQPPGSRK
+382 DRAQMVVQPRK
-396 LGDDRGPPPGMM
+396 PGDDKGGPPPGMM
-408 PGMMP
+408 PGF
-413 GMPR
+413 PR

>member
-1 MNRKQFLMMLVAVA
+1 MNRKQFLLMLVAVV
-15 VLGGAGLAVFW
+15 VLGGAGLAMFW
-26 KGLSGYQESGAKIG
+26 QELSGYKASGEKIG
-40 AKVLPNLKA
+40 AKVLPDLKA
-49 ADATEIRLKDAK
+49 ADAAEIRLKDDK
-61 NEVTLVSAKGSWSV
+61 SEITLVSKNGSWSV

-102 SEAVGESLYPRLN
+102 SESVGESLYPRLN
-115 LGEPAKVGAPAQP
+115 LGEPGKG
-128 DKVGAPAQPGQDK
+128 
-141 SEGTGTLLELKDKA
+141 EGTGTLLELKDKA
-155 GQPIAKLIFGKVS
+155 GKPIAKLIFGKVS
-168 MKKDPGNPL
+168 LKKDPGNPL
-177 PNAVD
+177 PNAID

-207 NVDAKAG
+207 NVETKAG
-214 KWLAKNFFKADRIK
+214 RWLAKNFFKADRIR

-239 KIARELEY
+239 KITRELEY

-272 QLAFSDVSTQ
+272 QLAFSDVSTD

-353 GLEARAQFEKI
+353 VLEARAQFEKI
-364 LGQWVYVMPA
+364 LGQWVYVMPG
-374 KLLEPMLK
+374 KSLEPLLK
-382 DRAQMVVQPPGSRK
+382 DRAQMVVQPRK
-396 LGDDRGPPPGMM
+396 PGDDKGGPPPGMM
-408 PGMMP
+408 PGF
-413 GMPR
+413 PR

>member
-15 VLGGAGLAVFW
+15 VLGGAGLAMFW
-26 KGLSGYQESGAKIG
+26 KDLSGYQESGAKIG

-49 ADATEIRLKDAK
+49 ADATEIRLKDDK
-61 NEVTLVSAKGSWSV
+61 NEVTLVSKGGSWSV

-85 GEISELLAK
+85 GEISELMAK

-102 SEAVGESLYPRLN
+102 SESVGESLYPRLN
-115 LGEPAKVGAPAQP
+115 LGEPGKG
-128 DKVGAPAQPGQDK
+128 KT
-141 SEGTGTLLELKDKA
+141 EGTGTLLELKDKS
-155 GQPIAKLIFGKVS
+155 GKPIANLIFGKVS
-168 MKKDPGNPL
+168 LKKDPGNPL

-214 KWLAKNFFKADRIK
+214 KWLAKNFFKADRIR

-239 KIARELEY
+239 KITRELEY
-247 SQWRFAAGAGQL
+247 SQWKFAAGAGQL

-272 QLAFSDVSTQ
+272 QLAFSDVSTE
-282 AKVEGE
+282 AKVEGD
-288 KVTTI
+288 KLTTI
-293 VAETFDNLT
+293 IAETFDNLT

-310 KTGDDY
+310 KSGDDY
-316 LFNFVLTGEPPKTR
+316 LFNFVLSGEPPKTR
-330 TPEKDEKPDEI
+330 VPEKDEKPDEI
-341 KRRAEEYEKTLK
+341 ERRAKEYVDTLK
-353 GLEARAQFEKI
+353 RLEARSQFEKI

-382 DRAQMVVQPPGSRK
+382 DRAQMVVQPRK
-396 LGDDRGPPPGMM
+396 PGDDKGGPGGPPGFP

>member
-15 VLGGAGLAVFW
+15 VLGGAGLAMFW
-26 KGLSGYQESGAKIG
+26 KDLSGYQESGAKIG

-49 ADATEIRLKDAK
+49 ADATEIRLKDDK
-61 NEVTLVSAKGSWSV
+61 NEVTLVSKGGSWSV

-85 GEISELLAK
+85 GEISELMAK

-102 SEAVGESLYPRLN
+102 SESVGESLYPRLN
-115 LGEPAKVGAPAQP
+115 LGEPGKG
-128 DKVGAPAQPGQDK
+128 KT
-141 SEGTGTLLELKDKA
+141 EGTGTLLELKDKA
-155 GQPIAKLIFGKVS
+155 GKPIANLIFGKVS
-168 MKKDPGNPL
+168 LKKDPGNPL

-214 KWLAKNFFKADRIK
+214 KWLAKNFFKADRIR

-239 KIARELEY
+239 KITRELEY
-247 SQWRFAAGAGQL
+247 SQWKFAAGAGQL

-272 QLAFSDVSTQ
+272 QLAFSDVSTE
-282 AKVEGE
+282 AKVEGD
-288 KVTTI
+288 KLTTI
-293 VAETFDNLT
+293 IAETFDNLT

-310 KTGDDY
+310 KSGDDY

-330 TPEKDEKPDEI
+330 VPEKDEKPDEI
-341 KRRAEEYEKTLK
+341 ERRAKEYVDTLK
-353 GLEARAQFEKI
+353 RLEARSQFEKI

-382 DRAQMVVQPPGSRK
+382 DRAQMVVQPRK
-396 LGDDRGPPPGMM
+396 PGDDKGGPGGPPGFP

>member
-1 MNRKQFLMMLVAVA
+1 MNRKQFLLMLVAVA
-15 VLGGAGLAVFW
+15 VLGGAGLAMFW
-26 KGLSGYQESGAKIG
+26 QELSGYKESGARIG

-61 NEVTLVSAKGSWSV
+61 NEVTLVSNKGSWSV

-115 LGEPAKVGAPAQP
+115 LGEPGKGKGEAEGA
-128 DKVGAPAQPGQDK
+128 
-141 SEGTGTLLELKDKA
+141 GTLLELKDKD
-155 GQPIAKLIFGKVS
+155 GKPIAKLIFGKVS
-168 MKKDPGNPL
+168 LKKDPGNPL

-195 IQSVVV
+195 IASVVV
-201 VSDPFA
+201 LSDPFA

-214 KWLAKNFFKADRIK
+214 KWLAKNFFKADRIR

-239 KIARELEY
+239 KITRELEY
-247 SQWRFAAGAGQL
+247 SQWTFAGAGAQGGRL

-272 QLAFSDVSTQ
+272 QLAFSDVS
-282 AKVEGE
+282 AEGKVAGD
-288 KVTTI
+288 KITTI
-293 VAETFDNLT
+293 IAETFDNLT

-330 TPEKDEKPDEI
+330 APEKDEKPDEI
-341 KRRAEEYEKTLK
+341 ARRAKEYVDTLK
-353 GLEARAQFEKI
+353 RLEARAQFEKI
-364 LGQWVYVMPA
+364 LGQWVYVMPG
-374 KLLEPMLK
+374 KSLEPMLK
-382 DRAQMVVQPPGSRK
+382 DRAQMVVQPRK
-396 LGDDRGPPPGMM
+396 PDDGKGGP
-408 PGMMP
+408 P